1 MSRSRAGYIGFNRVS
16 TTTAASGIWTVRE
29 AEALRRAGEWPR
41 GPVAPTSLTASAGNA
56 QLTLS
61 WTAPATTY
69 GTVTNYLV
77 EYTPSG
83 GSAVTV
89 LTGST
94 STSYTLTGLTNGTSY
109 TARVAA
115 VTFTA
120 GDWSGTATGT
130 PVATQTSVVNGTY
143 NLRVNPPDY
152 EESGSFFVGKF
163 EDGYLGN
170 HVWRTTWS
178 PATKPSAIAS
188 ATLAFNTSQAASG
201 LQIVVRGANADNAP
215 ENSDGAYDAASSST
229 GKTGSVTVAAPASTA
244 TPLSIDVTAIVSA
257 IVARS
262 GWTPGNSL
270 KIYLFGDN
278 ATNGT
283 SWRPNPV
290 SGQGIGTLTIQWS

>member
-1 MSRSRAGYIGFNRVS
+1 
-16 TTTAASGIWTVRE
+16 
-29 AEALRRAGEWPR
+29 
-41 GPVAPTSLTASAGNA
+41 LT
-56 QLTLS
+56 
-61 WTAPATTY
+61 WTAPSNN
-69 GTVTNYLV
+69 GGSSITNYSV
-77 EYTPSG
+77 QYS
-83 GSAVTV
+83 SNS
-89 LTGST
+89 GST
-94 STSYTLTGLTNGTSY
+94 WTTFSRTASTTASQVVTGLTNGTAYVFRVAGINANGTGTY
-109 TARVAA
+109 TAASSSV
-115 VTFTA
+115 
-120 GDWSGTATGT
+120 T
-130 PVATQTSVVNGTY
+130 PVALQTSVVNGTF

-152 EESGSFFVGKF
+152 EESGQFFVGKF

-283 SWRPNPV
+283 VWRPNPV